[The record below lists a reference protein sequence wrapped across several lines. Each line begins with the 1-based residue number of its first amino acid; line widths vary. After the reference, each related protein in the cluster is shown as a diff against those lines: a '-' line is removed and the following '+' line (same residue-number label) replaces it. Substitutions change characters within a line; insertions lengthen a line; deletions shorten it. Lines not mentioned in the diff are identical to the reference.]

1 MSEKVKT
8 YGSYPVV
15 NEKNERVDVDII
27 GAVGLKNND
36 EFEVL
41 VMALDNGNIG
51 LSTFVNGENNLD
63 LSFTPSEFATLQ
75 AAIDVFRSASGTDA
89 YEVLDSVFKEV
100 GIKVSVTDNYKDIN
114 DALSKYGEGEE

>member
-27 GAVGLKNND
+27 GAVGLKNHD

-63 LSFTPSEFATLQ
+63 FSFTPSEFATLQ